1 MTIKLLRWLSSTNAK
16 DIGVLYLIFGLFSAI
31 VGATLSL
38 IIRIEIAYP
47 GSHFIKEEVLGSVFN
62 MVVTAHAL
70 IMIFF
75 FVMPVLLG
83 GFGNYLLPI
92 LIGSVDMSFPRLN
105 NISFWLL
112 IPSILLL
119 VLSTYIET
127 GVGAGWT
134 IYYPLTSSTFHS
146 GGSVDLAIFSLHLAG
161 MSSLLGAINFITT
174 VINTKIK
181 GLHFHHMPLFVW
193 AVFLTA
199 ILLLLAIPILAGAIT
214 LLLFDRIFNTSFYE
228 PAGGGDPVL
237 FSHLFWIFGHPE
249 VNFNYICFVILLY
262 AGIALD
268 LNYTYTTDIIVTIFK
283 SIRES
288 ARNWMINNYIFIY
301 YLEKTS
307 RSSETLCKKKI
318 SLHLKKNIR
327 KLNNEEFGHYLAGLI
342 DGVGYIEEEKIKL
355 VFQKSEKSLAFFIK
369 SRINYGNIYI
379 LKSKILYI
387 ISKKEGLKKVL
398 NFINNKVRIFY
409 FPQLNLNKSQ
419 NLNNHWLAGFTD
431 ANVNDTFN
439 KNFEIVHNNKEILE
453 MLKKFFGG
461 SIRTNKN
468 SNFFYSNKKE
478 KIIKYFDIFHLLSS
492 KYVKYLKWKK
502 YFLRKSP
509 N

>member
-1 MTIKLLRWLSSTNAK
+1 MAIKLLRWLSSTNAK

-62 MVVTAHAL
+62 MVITAHAL

-83 GFGNYLLPI
+83 GFGNYMLPI

-119 VLSTYIET
+119 VISTYIET

-199 ILLLLAIPILAGAIT
+199 ILLLLAVPVLAGAIT
-214 LLLFDRIFNTSFYE
+214 LLLLDRIFNTSFYE

-249 VNFNYICFVILLY
+249 VKFICFVILLY
-262 AGIALD
+262 AGTSLY
-268 LNYTYTTDIIVTIFK
+268 LNYTYTYDIIVTIFK
-283 SIRES
+283 LTRES
-288 ARNWMINNYIFIY
+288 ARNWRLY
-301 YLEKTS
+301 YLPFKSNIIDTS
-307 RSSETLCKKKI
+307 KSSETLCKRKI
-318 SLHLKKNIR
+318 SFHLNKNIR
-327 KLNNEEFGHYLAGLI
+327 DLNENEFGHYLAGLI
-342 DGVGYIEEEKIKL
+342 DGAGFWEENKL
-355 VFQKSEKSLAFFIK
+355 LILFQESEKSLVYF
-369 SRINYGNIYI
+369 
-379 LKSKILYI
+379 LKSKIKYGNVYKLKKEIIYV
-387 ISKKEGLKKVL
+387 ISKEIGLKKVFSL
-398 NFINNKVRIFY
+398 INNKIRIFNNPLIKKKEDDN
-409 FPQLNLNKSQ
+409 FF
-419 NLNNHWLAGFTD
+419 NHWLAGFTD
-431 ANVNDTFN
+431 INGSFENGFKIIY
-439 KNFEIVHNNKEILE
+439 KNRSILE
-453 MLKKFFGG
+453 MIQKYLGG
-461 SIRTNKN
+461 FIKVNEDLHIYIPN
-468 SNFFYSNKKE
+468 NVKE
-478 KIIKYFDIFHLLSS
+478 INKYFDNFHLLSS

-502 YFLRKSP
+502 YQLRKSP